1 MENHKAGYVAIIG
14 LPNAGK
20 STLLNTILGQK
31 LTITSPKPQTTRKK
45 ILGILSEENYQI
57 IFIDTPGILKP
68 SYLLQEKMLKYI
80 VKSLNDA
87 DVLYIVIDIVNDPF
101 AKKFM
106 ETDVFNKL
114 EQIKC
119 KKILILNKI
128 DIYVQKN
135 INELYDY
142 YKYLKFFDHLIAVSA
157 TNGYNIEELKKMTID
172 LLPLHPKYYPE
183 EYVSDE
189 NERFFVAEIIREQI
203 FNLFGEEIPF
213 SCEVLINDF
222 KERSSGK
229 DFIDASIVVERD
241 SQKPIIIGKQGKKIK
256 QLGEL
261 ARKEIENFLER
272 EVFLQLNV
280 IVKENWRQNP
290 QLLNK
295 FGYIDER

>member
-45 ILGILSEENYQI
+45 ILGIFSEENYQI

-128 DIYVQKN
+128 DIYTQTNV
-135 INELYDY
+135 NELYNY
-142 YKYLKFFDHLIAVSA
+142 YKALKFFDHLIAVSA
-157 TNGYNIEELKKMTID
+157 VTGYNINELKNLTLE
-172 LLPLHPKYYPE
+172 LLPEHPKYYPE

-203 FNLFGEEIPF
+203 YNLFGEEIPF